1 MDIDNLVTMA
11 NQIGE
16 FFSVYSDRAEGER
29 EIADHLKKF
38 WEPRMR
44 IALLTHLDARDGA
57 GLDAIVRDAIQ
68 GHRQELMPRAA
79 P

>member
-1 MDIDNLVTMA
+1 
-11 NQIGE
+11 
-16 FFSVYSDRAEGER
+16 
-29 EIADHLKKF
+29 
-38 WEPRMR
+38 MR